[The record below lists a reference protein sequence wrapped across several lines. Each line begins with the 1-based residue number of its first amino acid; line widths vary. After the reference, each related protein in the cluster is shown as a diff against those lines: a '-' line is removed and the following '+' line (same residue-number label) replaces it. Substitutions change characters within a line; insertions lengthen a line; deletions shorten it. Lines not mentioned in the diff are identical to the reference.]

1 MQNSHCLL
9 GLVDTFVWNSME
21 SFLTFRMQN
30 MFQIF
35 RNHLPCGTGWYPVC
49 ERKKKFHRNE
59 HWWADFWS
67 AGQSATITAK
77 WNAYLATSI
86 HKPFHWRDTSSSH
99 GSRYLEHICYRVC
112 LQNAALLSTFLPKIR
127 PSQYTFPKAYHSGYT
142 MYLSFFL
149 TSTF

>member
-1 MQNSHCLL
+1 MPHCHTNLFLL
-9 GLVDTFVWNSME
+9 AHLCEIQWRISWHSECKICFKSSEIICLVGLDDTLFV
-21 SFLTFRMQN
+21 
-30 MFQIF
+30 
-35 RNHLPCGTGWYPVC
+35 
-49 ERKKKFHRNE
+49 KKKFHRKE

-99 GSRYLEHICYRVC
+99 GSRYLEHIWYRVC

-142 MYLSFFL
+142 MYLSFF
-149 TSTF
+149 